1 MTYTSFVNEDMGF
14 GLFAAR
20 NISAGEPLGIYTGIV
35 RNFTLNT
42 DYAWE
47 YNREADVKSK
57 DGEPLELFVDALQAG
72 NNLRFVNHAINPDH
86 LNVEQRYVPVD
97 GVWYVMY
104 ITTNDVRMH
113 DQLWV
118 SYGEDYWAGRS
129 EDADKKKKR
138 KKKEKVESS

>member
-1 MTYTSFVNEDMGF
+1 
-14 GLFAAR
+14 
-20 NISAGEPLGIYTGIV
+20 
-35 RNFTLNT
+35 
-42 DYAWE
+42 
-47 YNREADVKSK
+47 
-57 DGEPLELFVDALQAG
+57 LQAG

-104 ITTNDVRMH
+104 ITTDDVRMH